1 MSEKDEQ
8 TIARLFN
15 TYCFVNGRY
24 NHLRELIEHIRPI
37 LFDSNH
43 PDASSILIEI
53 ENLHENPEP
62 TIPVSEL
69 REWCEWVLN
78 NKEFED
84 KADIYAGYCRAIYDV
99 KDKFCGGK
107 DDK

>member
-43 PDASSILIEI
+43 PDASSILIKI

-62 TIPVSEL
+62 TIKVSEL
-69 REWCEWVLN
+69 RVWCEEKQNALA
-78 NKEFED
+78 EPS
-84 KADIYAGYCRAIYDV
+84 DIYEVALFNFIDEILN
-99 KDKFCGGK
+99 KFCGGNR
-107 DDK
+107 D